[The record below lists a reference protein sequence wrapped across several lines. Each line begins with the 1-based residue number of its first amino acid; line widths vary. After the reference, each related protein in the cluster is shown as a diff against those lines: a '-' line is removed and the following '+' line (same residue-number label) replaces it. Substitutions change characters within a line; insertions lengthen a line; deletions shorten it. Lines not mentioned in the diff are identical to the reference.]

1 METEN
6 ISTNEEG
13 LSSGSVDVEPP
24 AITSAFQVDRNQIES
39 IALENQPEELRALG
53 IVAYDQSTFEEGIL
67 QQVDDALEKQNKS
80 KKQNVAQPKKK
91 VRKETEKQKLIR
103 LGQITPFGT
112 AVSGGGTNVSTS
124 LERYLQE
131 QERLKE
137 QKKQENGKGKALK
150 RTSSFTSPAVITT
163 NSLTPQSK
171 EARKNKKSST
181 STSRKR
187 NSSDDEYIPEKSET
201 KSSKK
206 RKISTSSFGSK
217 DLDLE
222 DDDGDVTYYQTDDSD
237 WESESEVGPAS
248 SKRKKQSGRVI
259 DDGNVNDYQERLA
272 KWKAT
277 CGPREEIPCHELEG
291 GYRIPLSVWDSLYN
305 YQKVGVQWMWELRLQ
320 RCGGILGDE
329 MGLGKTIQAVAFLA
343 GLSHCRII
351 TRQSSY
357 SGLGPVLLVIN
368 YY

>member
-1 METEN
+1 METEP
-6 ISTNEEG
+6 ISTNEES
-13 LSSGSVDVEPP
+13 LSLGSVDVEPP

-39 IALENQPEELRALG
+39 IAVENQPEELRALG
-53 IVAYDQSTFEEGIL
+53 IIAYDQSTFEEGIL
-67 QQVDDALEKQNKS
+67 QQVDNALEKQNKL
-80 KKQNVAQPKKK
+80 KKQNVAQPKK
-91 VRKETEKQKLIR
+91 VRKETEKEKLIR

-112 AVSGGGTNVSTS
+112 AVSGAGTNVSSS

-131 QERLKE
+131 QEKLKQ

-150 RTSSFTSPAVITT
+150 KTSSFTSPTITSK
-163 NSLTPQSK
+163 SLTPQSK

-181 STSRKR
+181 SITSRKR
-187 NSSDDEYIPEKSET
+187 NSSDDEYIPEKSKT
-201 KSSKK
+201 KLSKK
-206 RKISTSSFGSK
+206 RKISSTSSTPSSCGSK
-217 DLDLE
+217 DLE
-222 DDDGDVTYYQTDDSD
+222 DDGDVTYYQTDDSD

-248 SKRKKQSGRVI
+248 SKRKKKSGRVI
-259 DDGNVNDYQERLA
+259 DDGNVNDYHERLA
-272 KWKAT
+272 EWKAT
-277 CGPREEIPCHELEG
+277 CGPRDEIPCHELEG

-357 SGLGPVLLVIN
+357 SGLGPVLLVN
-368 YY
+368 Y